1 MCVMLDSTPRFL
13 GTQHRLEG
21 YHVQLETLV
30 ESEPD
35 NPCIKV
41 LKSCVS
47 RYTSTTNIQVHLA
60 HVRKLSCDNVDN
72 EDSIPNRLRSNV
84 TDRVDFR
91 MQCLFMEDMRATGL
105 FISSQQKPCSL
116 ISALLAVTTMKKL
129 QQDGDSHPDGAL
141 MNIVTGQIAHPD
153 VNAEDAVSL
162 GQRAMTNFKA
172 GWPGSFYDPLGKL
185 VVAMDVTKKHV
196 LVGKERVYDQE
207 LIYSRVVGLHAI
219 SREINFD
226 DVLAYEL
233 AAYPP

>member
-1 MCVMLDSTPRFL
+1 
-13 GTQHRLEG
+13 
-21 YHVQLETLV
+21 
-30 ESEPD
+30 
-35 NPCIKV
+35 
-41 LKSCVS
+41 
-47 RYTSTTNIQVHLA
+47 
-60 HVRKLSCDNVDN
+60 
-72 EDSIPNRLRSNV
+72 
-84 TDRVDFR
+84 
-91 MQCLFMEDMRATGL
+91 
-105 FISSQQKPCSL
+105 
-116 ISALLAVTTMKKL
+116 
-129 QQDGDSHPDGAL
+129 

-153 VNAEDAVSL
+153 VNADDAVSL